1 MKTSTRNKSGLTMRE
16 AINAGLYWHVSIP
29 AWASGGMDV
38 IAESA
43 ADAALHVG
51 CMLESWGRGNRPDCV
66 AVHRHLRGSQIGC
79 AFLSEGETC
88 QTLTAEHYSI

>member
-1 MKTSTRNKSGLTMRE
+1 MRE

-29 AWASGGMDV
+29 AWASGGLDV

-51 CMLESWGRGNRPDCV
+51 CMLESWRAAIRPDSV

-79 AFLSEGETC
+79 AYLGEAETC
-88 QTLTAEHYSI
+88 QTLTAEHYCI